1 MNKTEYLS
9 ALKEALKDTDESVME
24 EIVLDYE
31 EHFQIGMEN
40 GKSEEQICE
49 ELGAIDDLVKEIK
62 EAYHTNHS
70 EEKNEENKEEKN
82 EENKSFDEQANN
94 KNKFKDWYSN
104 IHSID
109 GEKLGDAI
117 NNALDSA
124 GDAISKIDV
133 NEISRTLKSTLDQ
146 ATSSI
151 NNFADNYL
159 KNQGSPF
166 DFGKRGA
173 EGYKDNVSKS
183 YDSSDEPDEAGQQ
196 NFSYDVNTEDASSK
210 KESSENVQTEA
221 ADANSEADPLNN
233 KAESA
238 DKVTESAGSDDES
251 TDLGKGS
258 EEAVDQAKKSEDVNT
273 DKTNKGLN
281 LTVDGICADI
291 TVEKSTNGKI
301 NVSYENNGNERQRQ
315 MYEFYSYKE
324 GNTVYAGI
332 RRVGKAV
339 FLFNAKLYSMNI
351 YVEIPEDTG
360 NVNVKT
366 ASGNIKISNVNAD
379 SIIATTASGDVVIDG
394 VYTTDFR
401 IKVSSG
407 DISLDDVNS
416 VQLRAGATSGDIE
429 ANNIDTKF
437 LSLRS
442 SSGDIEIGNIK
453 ADIVDCSPL
462 SGDLEIVNMKAG
474 ECKVRSSSGDIE
486 IRDFTM
492 NNADVSSISG
502 DIRMIQVVGDGLRV
516 NSGSGDVTAEV
527 NVKRCHASSK
537 SGDAEVTCNGDV
549 TLESSSTSGSINIT
563 LKNYKNGY
571 NVKSRTTSG
580 SLYIDYD
587 NMHQRNQKS
596 GTYTYGNLGSEL
608 ILSTVS
614 GDIHL
619 TD

>member
-151 NNFADNYL
+151 NNFADNFL
-159 KNQGSPF
+159 KIQGSPF